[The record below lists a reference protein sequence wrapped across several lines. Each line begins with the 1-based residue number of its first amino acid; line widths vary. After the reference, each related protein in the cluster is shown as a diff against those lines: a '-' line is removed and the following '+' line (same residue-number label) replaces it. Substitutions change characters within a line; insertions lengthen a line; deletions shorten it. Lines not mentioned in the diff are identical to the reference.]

1 MKLTAIAI
9 QKWNGAHKE
18 ATSLGLAADVSSYG
32 YFQRGPVQ
40 QMMAFVS
47 RTVAQRT
54 LPGQRQSVQQ
64 VSTSLPPEAGAKLRF
79 KDHQR
84 LCAGACSVSKWGA
97 ASYLTAALACK
108 ASRGNTQLAS
118 SQGVHRQ
125 EVRQPGRS
133 EGQERVMCSPIRYGC
148 LWLRRQPVLQNFA
161 GEVPQQKAG
170 PLRLRNVAR
179 CNRFS
184 D

>member
-9 QKWNGAHKE
+9 QKWNGANKE

-64 VSTSLPPEAGAKLRF
+64 VSTSLAPDAGATLRF
-79 KDHQR
+79 RDHQR
-84 LCAGACSVSKWGA
+84 LCAGACRVPKRGP
-97 ASYLTAALACK
+97 ASYLAAALACK
-108 ASRGNTQLAS
+108 GPLEAGLSK
-118 SQGVHRQ
+118 
-125 EVRQPGRS
+125 QPRRPLSGGLTDMHLCIFAMQKCR
-133 EGQERVMCSPIRYGC
+133 RICSPFRYDC
-148 LWLRRQPVLQNFA
+148 
-161 GEVPQQKAG
+161 
-170 PLRLRNVAR
+170 
-179 CNRFS
+179 
-184 D
+184 